1 MNSANASASH
11 NRILVIDDDPAIH
24 EELRKI
30 FCAAIPMTLDWAIAA
45 LPDFQIDSAFHAQEG
60 MEKVAMALASG
71 QPYAIAIVNVRTPP
85 LWEGAETIARI
96 SEMDPRIAILLS
108 TVCADESVELLVRK
122 LGNSGRIGVLRKPFD
137 SVQVLLLA
145 QSLAKDALPNLP
157 EEIAGL
163 VTDRLRDLQ
172 KNGESL
178 VVETARR
185 EFARQA
191 LEESGERL
199 FETFG
204 ACPLPIAIIGLHDH
218 RCLEVNRAYLATT
231 GRTREDVIGSS
242 VWEAGLCI
250 DTKARLDA
258 MGELAHGRTVR
269 QRDCQLA
276 PMDGALREGLIWIEP
291 FNRAAGRHLVAI
303 VKDGFRESGNFDE
316 VKSLLAAIG
325 EHTKLQSAKSAL
337 DSRIGQLL
345 KELRRADQRAAELT
359 RQLFAFRRMHAVEKT
374 GGSSASE
381 AQKAAPADSAPVV
394 LLVDDDEDIRFLARE
409 VLQEAGYHILDAA
422 DGHQAITAWREF
434 AGEID
439 LLLTD
444 MVMPGGLSGT
454 DVAECFK
461 LDRPGGRILF
471 SSGYN
476 VELFDSGSDLR
487 EGVNYLPKPYFSRQL
502 LEAVSR
508 VLHDGA
514 ASETEPA

>member
-1 MNSANASASH
+1 MNSANTSASQ
-11 NRILVIDDDPAIH
+11 NRILVIHDDPAIH
-24 EELRKI
+24 EDLRRI
-30 FCAAIPMTLDWAIAA
+30 FCAVIPATLDLAVAA
-45 LPDFQIDSAFHAQEG
+45 LPGFQIDSAFRAQEG
-60 MEKVAMALASG
+60 VEKVAQALAGG

-85 LWEGAETIARI
+85 AWEGAETIARI
-96 SEMDPRIAILLS
+96 LEMDPRIAIVIA
-108 TVCADESVELLVRK
+108 TVCSDGSVDQLVRT
-122 LGNSGRIGVLRKPFD
+122 LGNAGRIGVLRKPFD
-137 SVQVLLLA
+137 SGQVLLLA
-145 QSLAKDALPNLP
+145 QSLATRALPNLP

-163 VTDRLRDLQ
+163 VTERVEDLR
-172 KNGESL
+172 KHGESL
-178 VVETARR
+178 AVETARR

-218 RCLEVNRAYLATT
+218 RCLEVNRAYLAAT
-231 GRTREDVIGSS
+231 GRTRENVIGSS

-250 DTKARLDA
+250 DTRARLDA
-258 MGELAHGRTVR
+258 MGELAHGRAVR

-276 PMDGALREGLIWIEP
+276 PMDGALREGLLWIEP
-291 FNRAAGRHLVAI
+291 FDRAAGRHLVAI
-303 VKDGFRESGNFDE
+303 VKDGFRESDNVEE
-316 VKSLLAAIG
+316 VKGLVAAIE
-325 EHTKLQSAKSAL
+325 EHTRLQVVKSTH
-337 DSRIGQLL
+337 DSRIGQLQ
-345 KELRRADQRAAELT
+345 KEVRQADQRAAELT
-359 RQLFAFRRMHAVEKT
+359 RQLLAFSRMQVVEKGDAAAT
-374 GGSSASE
+374 GE
-381 AQKAAPADSAPVV
+381 AKKAASADSAPVV
-394 LLVDDDEDIRFLARE
+394 LLVDDDEDIRSLARE

-422 DGHQAITAWREF
+422 DGHQAITAWRGF

-461 LDRPGGRILF
+461 VDRPGGRILF

-514 ASETEPA
+514 AAETEAA